1 MTRILIVDDEP
12 LIRATLCEFLQDEYE
27 VSSAGSGP
35 EALER
40 LAAQPVDLLISDI
53 NMRPMNG
60 IELIEQARAR
70 WPQTRVALITG
81 YDVDDYIRLIKRH
94 RITNVITKATPFDFG
109 EFVNTVKN
117 ILEPSRVFGLD
128 RYLGANASLER
139 RRLRTHEEKDQLTE
153 EMINALHPLLE
164 IPRRAF
170 ELRLVFEEIVNNAF
184 FHAFHHP
191 DGTPRHGKDRVEPL
205 SEEEIVTVEFGHDPE
220 VIGFSVTDNAGSLT
234 LDRFLEKMERQV
246 TQDGLMDEDG
256 RGFFL
261 ARAFSSRLVVNIEP
275 EQRTQVIVL
284 FHRHRDPA
292 HKPLYLNLVE

>member
-12 LIRATLCEFLQDEYE
+12 LIRSTLCEFLQDEYA
-27 VSSAGSGP
+27 VASAGSGP
-35 EALER
+35 EALEM
-40 LAAQPVDLLISDI
+40 LAKEPADLLISDI

-60 IELIEQARAR
+60 IELLVEAKGR
-70 WPQTRVALITG
+70 WPHMKTGLITG

-94 RITNVITKATPFDFG
+94 RITNVITKSTPFDFV

-128 RYLGANASLER
+128 RYLGADATLTR
-139 RRLRTHEEKDQLTE
+139 RRLRTHEEKDALTE
-153 EMINALHPLLE
+153 EMIAALHPLLE
-164 IPRRAF
+164 VPRRAF

-184 FHAFHHP
+184 FHAFRNP
-191 DGTPRHGKDRVEPL
+191 DGTAAHSKERADPL
-205 SEEEIVTVEFGHDPE
+205 TPDEVVTVEYGHDPE
-220 VIGFSVTDNAGSLT
+220 VIGFSVTDNAGSLGI
-234 LDRFLEKMERQV
+234 DKFLEKIERQV

-261 ARAFSSRLVVNIEP
+261 ARAFSSRLIVNVEP
-275 EQRTQVIVL
+275 GERTQLIVL
-284 FHRHRDPA
+284 FQRHRDPT